1 VAPALADQ
9 KEINMDLYL
18 PDDFV
23 PHAEYSWTDSL
34 HATHARE
41 EGFGTSGSD
50 EDWLGGEALLTPALQ
65 HDVLATRDR
74 YDLLYATQLGTDPGD
89 WCAL

>member
-1 VAPALADQ
+1 
-9 KEINMDLYL
+9 MDLYL

-23 PHAEYSWTDSL
+23 PHAEYSWTDTL

-41 EGFGTSGSD
+41 EGFGPICSSD
-50 EDWLGGEALLTPALQ
+50 EDWLGGEALLAPALQ
-65 HDVLATRDR
+65 RDVRATQERFDAMRATR
-74 YDLLYATQLGTDPGD
+74 LGTDSDD

>member
-1 VAPALADQ
+1 
-9 KEINMDLYL
+9 MDLYL

-23 PHAEYSWTDSL
+23 PHADYGWTDSL

-41 EGFGTSGSD
+41 ESFGANTSSD
-50 EDWLGGEALLTPALQ
+50 EDWLGGEALLTPALR
-65 HDVLATRDR
+65 HDLLSTRER
-74 YDLLYATQLGTDPGD
+74 YELLYATQLGTDSSD